1 MRDSHELANGTFPIF
16 SAGLNPCGPTKSVAG
31 RVNLPVSAAGATV
44 HPGDLV
50 VGDADGVVVIPRAD
64 VERILVLAQK
74 KVDAEAARIAAI
86 RKGDTRPG
94 WLEKELRAAGML
106 AEGEAL

>member
-1 MRDSHELANGTFPIF
+1 MRTNWRQGSYPVF

-31 RVNLPVSAAGATV
+31 RVNLPVSVAGASIE
-44 HPGDLV
+44 PGDLV
-50 VGDADGVVVIPRAD
+50 VGDADGVVVIPRDRRRPHRRSRGEKAGK
-64 VERILVLAQK
+64 RNR
-74 KVDAEAARIAAI
+74 AASRAF
-86 RKGDTRPG
+86 RKGDLRPG